1 MSLFPEYISEG
12 PSTTGGE
19 RVEDKDIVAL
29 YLRRDADAVAET
41 LSKYGAYCRTVARRL
56 LGDESDVEECV
67 SDAMLAAWNSIPP
80 HEPERLQTYLAK
92 LTRRIAVNRLEERMA
107 QKRGG
112 GEAVSSM
119 EELGACIPGGE
130 RPEDTAEA
138 KRLSACI
145 SAYLR
150 SLTEEK
156 RRIFVCRYWYAMGV
170 KEIALRFGFS
180 GTKTANILSR
190 ARKGLKEYLMKEG
203 FFDESI

>member
-1 MSLFPEYISEG
+1 M
-12 PSTTGGE
+12 
-19 RVEDKDIVAL
+19 EDKDIVAL

-67 SDAMLAAWNSIPP
+67 SDAMLAAWHSIPP

-119 EELGACIPGGE
+119 EELADCIPGGE
-130 RPEDTAEA
+130 GPEDAAEA
-138 KRLSACI
+138 RRLGACI
-145 SAYLR
+145 SAWLR
-150 SLTEEK
+150 TLPEEK
-156 RRIFVCRYWYAMGV
+156 RRVFVCRYWYAMGV
-170 KEIALRFGFS
+170 KEIARRFGFTA
-180 GTKTANILSR
+180 TKTANILSR
-190 ARKGLKEYLMKEG
+190 ARKGLKEYLIKEG

>member
-1 MSLFPEYISEG
+1 M
-12 PSTTGGE
+12 
-19 RVEDKDIVAL
+19 EDKDIVAL

-41 LSKYGAYCRTVARRL
+41 QAKYGAYCRAVARRL
-56 LGDESDVEECV
+56 LGDEADAEECV

-112 GEAVSSM
+112 GEAAISM
-119 EELGACIPGGE
+119 EELAAAIPGGE
-130 RPEDTAEA
+130 GPEDAAEA

-145 SAYLR
+145 SAFLR
-150 SLTEEK
+150 TLPEEK
-156 RRIFVCRYWYAMGV
+156 RRVFVCRYWYAMGV
-170 KEIALRFGFS
+170 KEIAQRFGFS
-180 GTKTANILSR
+180 ETKTANMLSR
-190 ARKGLKEYLMKEG
+190 TRKGLKQYLMKEG